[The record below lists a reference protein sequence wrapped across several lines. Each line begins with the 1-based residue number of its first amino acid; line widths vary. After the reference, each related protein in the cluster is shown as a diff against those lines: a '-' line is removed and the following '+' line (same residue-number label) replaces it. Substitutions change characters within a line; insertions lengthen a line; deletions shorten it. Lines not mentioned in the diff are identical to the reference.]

1 MGDAPDPT
9 VVFFG
14 AVNAYIGSVAVA
26 VFFITSGFLL
36 AMSADKGSSIRAFC
50 AHRILRIYP
59 GLVVC
64 NLIVVATCWAIFN
77 HFDSSFIWQHQTFS
91 YLALNSL
98 MLFNSA
104 DAFAANDWLPASFT
118 NVRLGFA
125 DGSLWTLAA
134 EIKVYVLMVAAMLA
148 LRVALPNSWK
158 RWQPAAWAALL
169 GVSIFG
175 FRYIPF
181 AGGEPR
187 FHDLFVFFFAGAA
200 VYTFRGHIP
209 LSGIAAVFFLAA
221 LWIVKDAAPGAYE
234 DLSFVAYPYIVL
246 YAAYGVPYAPALNT
260 FGDFSYGVYVYGW
273 FIQNLVASL
282 SRMMIT
288 PLQNFAIA
296 AVLSLAAGALSWRF
310 IEKPAMSLKT
320 QRPQTAPPPAS
331 EIDQPL
337 GAT

>member
-1 MGDAPDPT
+1 
-9 VVFFG
+9 
-14 AVNAYIGSVAVA
+14 
-26 VFFITSGFLL
+26 
-36 AMSADKGSSIRAFC
+36 
-50 AHRILRIYP
+50 
-59 GLVVC
+59 
-64 NLIVVATCWAIFN
+64 
-77 HFDSSFIWQHQTFS
+77 
-91 YLALNSL
+91 

-200 VYTFRGHIP
+200 VYICRGHIP
-209 LSGIAAVFFLAA
+209 YPGCECLFLAA
-221 LWIVKDAAPGAYE
+221 RWY
-234 DLSFVAYPYIVL
+234 
-246 YAAYGVPYAPALNT
+246 
-260 FGDFSYGVYVYGW
+260 
-273 FIQNLVASL
+273 
-282 SRMMIT
+282 R
-288 PLQNFAIA
+288 
-296 AVLSLAAGALSWRF
+296 
-310 IEKPAMSLKT
+310 
-320 QRPQTAPPPAS
+320 
-331 EIDQPL
+331 
-337 GAT
+337 